1 MIVVRPT
8 AYRQY
13 TAGRDRFVLVV
24 EKALADFFRIEHGT
38 RHEHHTTVLVE
49 PGRTLADVLR
59 SDVPENSDVLVV
71 AAADCLLTAPTVE
84 IGPGRTVAAVRMGTG
99 PLALDQTRSLLETL
113 ERTDPDDVQRH
124 ADALA
129 GTLATAGGLR
139 IEDPLT
145 GSVAQVGFTRPTWSR
160 SDVGAFKPG
169 AVQLAPTGRLRLAT
183 DVTGTALSGQIAVK
197 GWPVVRSRTDGD
209 ARRHE
214 LYEQLTGLSHYPL
227 VLTVDDGTVTDLK
240 AAASGSGAAAAVLES
255 LFAEHSDHS
264 VVSGVEFGLS
274 RGTQPLPFNTEANSA
289 ATGRAKASVHL
300 VLGALPQ
307 TPYQLTL
314 ACATSTVTAEGAAE
328 ALAGTGTEAAG
339 GERPRRRMNRVTA
352 SSCGCH

>member
-38 RHEHHTTVLVE
+38 RHRHHTTVLAE

-59 SDVPENSDVLVV
+59 SGIPENSDVLVV
-71 AAADCLLTAPTVE
+71 AADDALLTAPTVE
-84 IGPGRTVAAVRMGTG
+84 IGPGRTVVAVRLGSG
-99 PLALDQTRSLLETL
+99 PLALDQAGSLLEAL
-113 ERTDPDDVQRH
+113 ERTDPEDVQRR
-124 ADALA
+124 ADALSEA
-129 GTLATAGGLR
+129 VATAGGLR

-145 GSVAQVGFTRPTWSR
+145 GSVADVTLTRPTWSR
-160 SDVGAFKPG
+160 SDLGVFTPG
-169 AVQLAPTGRLRLAT
+169 SVQFAPTGRLRLAT
-183 DVTGTALSGQIAVK
+183 DLTGTTVTGQIAVK
-197 GWPVVRSRTDGD
+197 GWPVVRARTAGD
-209 ARRHE
+209 PRRHE

-240 AAASGSGAAAAVLES
+240 AAASGSGTAAAALEA
-255 LFAEHSDHS
+255 LFAEHPDHS
-264 VVSGVEFGLS
+264 VVSGVEFGFGA
-274 RGTQPLPFNTEANSA
+274 GTQPLPFNTEANSA
-289 ATGRAKASVHL
+289 AAGRATASLHL

-314 ACATSTVTAEGAAE
+314 ACATSTATAAGSTA
-328 ALAGTGTEAAG
+328 ALAGTGTETG

-352 SSCGCH
+352 ASCGCH

>member
-1 MIVVRPT
+1 MIVVRPE

-13 TAGRDRFVLVV
+13 VAGRNRFVLVV
-24 EKALADFFRIEHGT
+24 EKALADFFRLEHGT
-38 RHEHHTTVLVE
+38 RHEHHATVLAE

-71 AAADCLLTAPTVE
+71 AAADSLLTAPTVE
-84 IGPGRTVAAVRMGTG
+84 IGPGRTVAAVRTGTG
-99 PLALDQTRSLLETL
+99 PLALDQTRSLLEAL
-113 ERTDPDDVQRH
+113 ERTDPGEVQRH

-129 GTLATAGGLR
+129 EALAAAGGLR

-145 GSVAQVGFTRPTWSR
+145 GSLAEAGFARPTWSR

-183 DVTGTALSGQIAVK
+183 DVTGTTLSGQIAVK
-197 GWPVVRSRTDGD
+197 GWPVVHSRTGDD

-214 LYEQLTGLSHYPL
+214 LYEGLTGLSHHPL

-240 AAASGSGAAAAVLES
+240 AAASGSAAAATALES
-255 LFAEHSDHS
+255 LFAEDPGHCA
-264 VVSGVEFGLS
+264 VSGVGFGLS
-274 RGTQPLPFNTEANSA
+274 PATQPLPFHTEANAS
-289 ATGRAKASVHL
+289 ATGRAKASVHV
-300 VLGALPQ
+300 VLGALPR

-314 ACATSTVTAEGAAE
+314 ACATSTVTAAGGTG
-328 ALAGTGTEAAG
+328 ALAGSGTETGEG
-339 GERPRRRMNRVTA
+339 GRPRRRMNRVTA